1 MKNSLFIQTRHS
13 NTQRIEWIKP
23 SATILSLLVVPFA
36 WCASANVAAQQIA
49 LVGTWTSI
57 PDAPLVQKPVQA
69 SDGLYQLQMNEDGT
83 LTPTHVFKM
92 KSPSWIVK
100 SKDGRF
106 AYTTNEENKGEVTAI
121 SVQSNQVKVLNT
133 VDSHGGHPTHA
144 SISLDNKFLVV
155 SNYSAIDKDRGGV
168 TVFPILPNGH
178 LGEKIQNIVFSEGSN
193 VVKGR
198 QDSGHAHSTTFSPD
212 GQYLYAA
219 DLGNDKV
226 YAFQYHPNQTQP
238 LKADPR
244 RDVTFA
250 PGSGPRHMV
259 FSANGQ
265 HAYVTAEMSSEIVTF
280 KVQDG
285 YLKKVAQNKLVAA
298 HATPKFKSASG
309 IILSPD
315 GKYIITA
322 NRGSHNALLV
332 FKVQPNGLLAQ
343 PVSYKANGIEPR
355 AFSFDTTGRYLYVA
369 NVFSNNISLFH
380 FDSKHGTLKPA
391 GDAAKIS
398 TPTDIKFFE

>member
-1 MKNSLFIQTRHS
+1 MKNSLFIQPRHS

-198 QDSGHAHSTTFSPD
+198 QDSGHAHSTTFS
-212 GQYLYAA
+212 Q
-219 DLGNDKV
+219 
-226 YAFQYHPNQTQP
+226 
-238 LKADPR
+238 
-244 RDVTFA
+244 
-250 PGSGPRHMV
+250 MV
-259 FSANGQ
+259 SIYMRPIWAMTKYTPFNITPIRPSRSRQ
-265 HAYVTAEMSSEIVTF
+265 ILAEM
-280 KVQDG
+280 
-285 YLKKVAQNKLVAA
+285 
-298 HATPKFKSASG
+298 
-309 IILSPD
+309 
-315 GKYIITA
+315 
-322 NRGSHNALLV
+322 
-332 FKVQPNGLLAQ
+332 
-343 PVSYKANGIEPR
+343 
-355 AFSFDTTGRYLYVA
+355 
-369 NVFSNNISLFH
+369 
-380 FDSKHGTLKPA
+380 
-391 GDAAKIS
+391 
-398 TPTDIKFFE
+398 